1 MIPRLETE
9 RLVLRE
15 WRTEDFEPYAHFMA
29 DADVTR
35 YLTGEPMS
43 RVDAWRNMAMLLGHW
58 ELRGFG
64 MWAVERK
71 SDGALVGRV
80 GLHYPEGW
88 PAVEVG
94 WTLGKEYWGA
104 GLATEA
110 ARAALT
116 YAFLTQNLDRVI
128 SVIQIDN
135 APSQAV
141 ADEASRRNARAASRT
156 SSIGGQDI
164 LNVSRETSLGHQRGK
179 YRIGGALL
187 ALRMRTV
194 GW

>member
-1 MIPRLETE
+1 VIPRLETE

-71 SDGALVGRV
+71 SDRAFVGRV
-80 GLHYPEGW
+80 GMHYPEGW
-88 PAVEVG
+88 PAIEVG

-104 GLATEA
+104 GFATEA

-128 SVIQIDN
+128 SVIQVDN

-141 ADEASRRNARAASRT
+141 ATRLGETRGPRDGIVHGGKTFSTDLWSISRKEWTRSRAT
-156 SSIGGQDI
+156 
-164 LNVSRETSLGHQRGK
+164 
-179 YRIGGALL
+179 
-187 ALRMRTV
+187 
-194 GW
+194 